1 MGLDTIELVMEIEE
15 AFDISIPDDRAS
27 KMLTVGDVYEFIL
40 EKTADAT
47 LKSSTCLTAAAFYD
61 LRRHLRFLGLAQSE
75 IRPKTKLERV
85 FPLIGR
91 RSYWQTLS
99 SRIDLRFPRLGRPSW
114 LALLN
119 CMLVAIVVSASF
131 LGFAQQNVVAGIF
144 AAVVLGAIS
153 SAILMFLTQPFAIYP
168 ASTCSTIRDLVTN
181 LVAINYNTLATRY
194 STRNPT
200 DVWNA
205 LQLIVAQQLGVD
217 RRAVVPH
224 ARFVQD
230 LGAD

>member
-1 MGLDTIELVMEIEE
+1 MGLDTVELVMEIEE
-15 AFDISIPDDRAS
+15 AFEIAIPDDRAS

-61 LRRHLRFLGLAQSE
+61 LRRQVRSIGLPNTE
-75 IRPKTKLERV
+75 VHPKTKLEQV
-85 FPLIGR
+85 IPLIGR

-99 SRIDLRFPRLGRPSW
+99 SRMDLRFPRLGRPSW

-119 CMLVAIVVSASF
+119 CMIVAMVASTSF
-131 LGFAQQNVVAGIF
+131 LGFSQQNMVAGVF
-144 AAVVLGAIS
+144 AAVALGAIS
-153 SAILMFLTQPFAIYP
+153 SAIIMFLTQPFAIYP
-168 ASTCSTIRDLVTN
+168 ASTCLTIRDLVTN

-205 LQLIVAQQLGVD
+205 LQLIVAEQLGVD
-217 RRAVVPH
+217 QSVVVPH

>member
-1 MGLDTIELVMEIEE
+1 MGLDTVELVMEIEE

-40 EKTADAT
+40 EKTADST
-47 LKSSTCLTAAAFYD
+47 LKSSTCLSAAAFYD
-61 LRRHLRFLGLAQSE
+61 LRRHVRSLGLFHSE
-75 IRPKTKLERV
+75 IRPKTKLDRV
-85 FPLIGR
+85 IPLIGR
-91 RSYWQTLS
+91 RTHWRNLS
-99 SRIDLRFPRLGRPSW
+99 SRMDLRFPRLGRPSW

-131 LGFAQQNVVAGIF
+131 LGFAQQNVAAGIF
-144 AAVVLGAIS
+144 AAGVLGIIS
-153 SAILMFLTQPFAIYP
+153 SVILMFLTQPFAIYP
-168 ASTCSTIRDLVTN
+168 ASTCSTVRDLVTN

-205 LQLIVAQQLGVD
+205 IQLIVAEQLGVD
-217 RRAVVPH
+217 RSAVVPH

>member
-1 MGLDTIELVMEIEE
+1 MGLDTVELVMEIEE

-27 KMLTVGDVYEFIL
+27 TMLTVGDVYEFIL
-40 EKTADAT
+40 EKTADST

-61 LRRHLRFLGLAQSE
+61 LRRHLRSLGLTHLP
-75 IRPKTKLERV
+75 IRPKTELDLAI
-85 FPLIGR
+85 PLIGR
-91 RSYWQTLS
+91 RTYWQALS
-99 SRIDLRFPRLGRPSW
+99 SHLRFPRLGRPSW

-119 CMLVAIVVSASF
+119 CMLVAIVVYASF
-131 LGFAQQNVVAGIF
+131 LGFAEQNVVIGIL
-144 AAVVLGAIS
+144 AAVLFGVSS
-153 SAILMFLTQPFAIYP
+153 SALLMFLTIPFAVYP
-168 ASTCSTIRDLVTN
+168 ASTCSTIRDLVTK
-181 LVAINYNTLATRY
+181 LVAINYTTLATRY

-205 LQLIVAQQLGVD
+205 LQLIVAEQLGVD

>member
-1 MGLDTIELVMEIEE
+1 MGLDTVELVMEIEE

-27 KMLTVGDVYEFIL
+27 KMLTVGDVYELIL
-40 EKTADAT
+40 EKTADST
-47 LKSSTCLTAAAFYD
+47 LKSNTCLSAAAFYD
-61 LRRHLRFLGLAQSE
+61 LRRHMRSLGLPHSE
-75 IRPKTKLERV
+75 IRPKTKLDRV
-85 FPLIGR
+85 IPLIGR
-91 RSYWQTLS
+91 RTYWQSLS
-99 SRIDLRFPRLGRPSW
+99 SRMDLRFPRLERPSW

-131 LGFAQQNVVAGIF
+131 LSFAQRNVVPGIF
-144 AAVVLGAIS
+144 AAGVLGVIS
-153 SAILMFLTQPFAIYP
+153 SLILMFLTQPFAIYP
-168 ASTCSTIRDLVTN
+168 ASTCSTVRDLVTN

-205 LQLIVAQQLGVD
+205 LQLIVAEQLGVD
-217 RRAVVPH
+217 RSVVVPH

>member
-1 MGLDTIELVMEIEE
+1 MGLDTVELVMKIEE

-40 EKTADAT
+40 EKTADST
-47 LKSSTCLTAAAFYD
+47 LKSSTCLSAAAFYD
-61 LRRHLRFLGLAQSE
+61 LRRHVRSLGLSYSE
-75 IRPKTKLERV
+75 IRPKTELDRV
-85 FPLIGR
+85 IPVIGR
-91 RSYWQTLS
+91 RNYWQNLS
-99 SRIDLRFPRLGRPSW
+99 SRMDLRFPRLGRPSW

-131 LGFAQQNVVAGIF
+131 IGFAPQNVVARIF
-144 AAVVLGAIS
+144 AAVVIGVIS
-153 SAILMFLTQPFAIYP
+153 SVILMFLTQPFAVYP
-168 ASTCSTIRDLVTN
+168 ASTCTTIRDLVTN
-181 LVAINYNTLATRY
+181 LVAMNYNTLATRY

-205 LQLIVAQQLGVD
+205 LQLIVAEQLGVD
-217 RRAVVPH
+217 RSAVVPS